1 MVASSQFSSAFF
13 RRVLG
18 QLLSH
23 ADLVPRACLC
33 RAGAGGSLG
42 GNGQVCA
49 FATHRAGKAQAENTV
64 DVIE

>member
-1 MVASSQFSSAFF
+1 MASSQFSSSFF

-33 RAGAGGSLG
+33 RAGTGGSLG
-42 GNGQVCA
+42 AMARSVPLLLREPEKPNQK
-49 FATHRAGKAQAENTV
+49 TLWM
-64 DVIE
+64 